1 VNLVKKYITP
11 TSIIFLWGLI
21 LLTISE
27 WYYDYTRYFLYL
39 SIIVIVPIMIINLKK
54 QRKEDQ
60 RNDTNVFKNSIL
72 RMLFM
77 AVVIGILFFLAE
89 QNHM

>member
-1 VNLVKKYITP
+1 
-11 TSIIFLWGLI
+11 
-21 LLTISE
+21 
-27 WYYDYTRYFLYL
+27 
-39 SIIVIVPIMIINLKK
+39 MIINLKK